1 MTMLSDQP
9 IILAYHDAHS
19 GRHKA
24 ALWKDRLSGYFPQLH
39 FVDLMDDEAEEAE
52 AALVWRPPAGRLASL
67 PKLQIIL
74 SLGQGVDHLFSDS
87 DLPLSVPTCRIVD
100 PQMSVAM
107 GHWVVGAI
115 LDHMRSG
122 PAYRAQAAARIWQ
135 ACPQP
140 DARQL
145 PVGIYGI
152 GAIGGVVAQMVAG
165 LGFPVYGW
173 SRQEKTIDG
182 IKCLSGDAGWQ
193 EMLASCHYH
202 VCLLPLTHQT
212 EGLFNAAAFAAMP
225 EGAYFL
231 NGGRGG
237 HVNEDDLLMA
247 VRSGSLS
254 GAALD
259 VFAQEPLVPS
269 HPFWD
274 EEAIAIF
281 PHVAAQTDANTA
293 AEQIAHAIHAVRNG
307 RQPENQVSI
316 NRGY

>member
-1 MTMLSDQP
+1 MTILSEQP
-9 IILAYHDAHS
+9 LILAYHDAHS

-24 ALWKDRLSGYFPQLH
+24 QLWQERLAAYFPNLR
-39 FVDLMDDEAEEAE
+39 FVDLLDDAAEEAE
-52 AALVWRPPAGRLASL
+52 AALVWRPPAGRLAAL
-67 PKLQIIL
+67 PKLQVIL

-87 DLPLSVPTCRIVD
+87 DLPLSVPACRIVD

-152 GAIGGVVAQMVAG
+152 GAIGGVVAKMVAG

-173 SRQEKTIDG
+173 SRQEKKIAG
-182 IKCLSGDAGWQ
+182 INCLSGDAGLQ
-193 EMLASCHYH
+193 QMLATCHYH
-202 VCLLPLTHQT
+202 VCLLPLTAET
-212 EGLFNAAAFAAMP
+212 EGLFDASAFAAMP

-237 HVNEDDLLMA
+237 HVREDDLLA
-247 VRSGSLS
+247 AIRSRHLS

-259 VFAQEPLVPS
+259 VFAEEPLVPS

-274 EEAIAIF
+274 EETIAIF

-293 AEQIAHAIHAVRNG
+293 AEQIAHAIHAVRTG
-307 RQPENQVSI
+307 QQPANQVSI
-316 NRGY
+316 DRGY